1 MTHPV
6 FVGALVMG
14 ILLNLALIILATF
27 DFTFWDALF
36 IAATAMALAASI
48 LMQRL
53 IRRSGKEER

>member
-1 MTHPV
+1 MTNPV

-14 ILLNLALIILATF
+14 IILNLALIILAQLG
-27 DFTFWDALF
+27 FTFADALY

-53 IRRSGKEER
+53 IRRSGKGER